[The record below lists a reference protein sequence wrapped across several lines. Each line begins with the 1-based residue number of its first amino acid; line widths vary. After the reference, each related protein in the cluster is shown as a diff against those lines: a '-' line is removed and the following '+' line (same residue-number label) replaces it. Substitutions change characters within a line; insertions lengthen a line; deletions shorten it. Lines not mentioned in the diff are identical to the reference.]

1 MTFFSEYYVN
11 NQGKTAQYANIY
23 LDEDAL
29 IVDSN
34 TIMTFSGDILKRA
47 ASADMLEVGTY
58 TIAPDNWKDSSG
70 YTGST
75 VQSLPCAISRW
86 NWD

>member
-1 MTFFSEYYVN
+1 MN

-34 TIMTFSGDILKRA
+34 TIMTFSGDILKTGGFCRYA
-47 ASADMLEVGTY
+47 GGWNVYDCAGQLERQQWVILEVLFE
-58 TIAPDNWKDSSG
+58 ACRA
-70 YTGST
+70 
-75 VQSLPCAISRW
+75 L
-86 NWD
+86 

>member
-1 MTFFSEYYVN
+1 MTFFRLLCEQS
-11 NQGKTAQYANIY
+11 GKTAQYANIY

-58 TIAPDNWKDSSG
+58 TIAPTTGKTAVV

-75 VQSLPCAISRW
+75 VRSLPCAISRW

>member
-34 TIMTFSGDILKRA
+34 TIMTFSGTFLKRA

-58 TIAPDNWKDSSG
+58 TIAPDNWK
-70 YTGST
+70 TA
-75 VQSLPCAISRW
+75 VVILEVLFEACRAL
-86 NWD
+86 

>member
-1 MTFFSEYYVN
+1 MN

-34 TIMTFSGDILKRA
+34 TIMTFSGGHFKKGGFCRYAGGWNVYDCA
-47 ASADMLEVGTY
+47 GQLERTAV
-58 TIAPDNWKDSSG
+58 G

-75 VQSLPCAISRW
+75 VRSLPCAISRW